1 MKIQSYKDLI
11 VWQKAMSM
19 VEVVYN
25 LTQML
30 PKEELFS
37 LTNQIRRAAVSVPS
51 NIAEGS
57 ARYSNKDTARFADI
71 AIGSLAEV
79 ETQLIIAKELNYI
92 SDISLVIDLVKKV
105 YALLIGYRNYLN
117 NDTNLTT

>member
-1 MKIQSYKDLI
+1 MYYQELEVWKNSIELVKTIYQITEKFPQKEQFGLI
-11 VWQKAMSM
+11 S
-19 VEVVYN
+19 
-25 LTQML
+25 
-30 PKEELFS
+30 
-37 LTNQIRRAAVSVPS
+37 QIRRAVISIPS

>member
-1 MKIQSYKDLI
+1 MYYQELE
-11 VWQKAMSM
+11 VWKKSIELVKTIYQVTEKFPQKEQFGLVS
-19 VEVVYN
+19 
-25 LTQML
+25 
-30 PKEELFS
+30 
-37 LTNQIRRAAVSVPS
+37 QIRRAIVSIPS

-57 ARYSNKDTARFADI
+57 ARYSNRDTARFADI

-92 SDISLVIDLVKKV
+92 SNISSVTDLLKNV

-117 NDTNLTT
+117 NDKNLTT